1 MVNCKIEG
9 EFTGKVV
16 KAEYV
21 ADRFKEGDLDLKL
34 SFIANDDQQGKTYL
48 SLSTDYVQK
57 GVNAGRRE
65 IDVTIETLAK
75 LGINNDLSN
84 IDTLI
89 NKDVALYG
97 STNAKGYYNVYL
109 QSKTEKIVDKNIVSN
124 RLAALLGSAP
134 TTAAAPAPAPQN
146 TQAVDGDDKIPF

>member
-1 MVNCKIEG
+1 MANCKIEG

-16 KAEYV
+16 KTEYV

-34 SFIANDDQQGKTYL
+34 SFVANDEQGKTYL
-48 SLSTDYVQK
+48 SLSTDYIQK

-65 IDVTIETLAK
+65 IDVRVETLAK

-84 IDTLI
+84 IETLI

-97 STNAKGYYNVYL
+97 SVNAKGYYNVYL

-134 TTAAAPAPAPQN
+134 TTAAAPAPVNPP
-146 TQAVDGDDKIPF
+146 TSGSDEIPF